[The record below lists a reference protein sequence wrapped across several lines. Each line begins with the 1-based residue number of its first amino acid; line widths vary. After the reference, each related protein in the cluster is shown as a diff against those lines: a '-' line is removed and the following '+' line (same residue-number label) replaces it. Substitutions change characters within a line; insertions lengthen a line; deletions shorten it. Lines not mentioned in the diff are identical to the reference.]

1 MDCGI
6 VLSFYFSAF
15 ERSNIMMQE
24 KELAHQAF
32 NLYMKDIDPKAYATK
47 TGLRYIGAITDHK
60 ALFQTTV
67 IIGPEDEYD
76 EVEYRTYEIVCDT
89 NNNQVSISMLKPK
102 KTAIYSTDLVH
113 YNEHERI
120 RAAVIEGR
128 EQQMT
133 PVEIAFEL
141 GIKVDVVEQIIEQE
155 GI

>member
-24 KELAHQAF
+24 KELARQAF
-32 NLYMKDIDPKAYATK
+32 NLYMKDIDPKAYAMK
-47 TGLRYIGAITDHK
+47 TGLRYIGAITDYK

-67 IIGPEDEYD
+67 IIGPEDEND
-76 EVEYRTYEIVCDT
+76 EVEYTTYEIVCDT
-89 NNNQVSISMLKPK
+89 KNHQVSISTLKPK
-102 KTAIYSTDLVH
+102 NPAIYSTDLIN

-128 EQQMT
+128 EQRMT

-141 GIKVDVVEQIIEQE
+141 GIKVDVVDQIIEQE

>member
-15 ERSNIMMQE
+15 ERSNIMIQE
-24 KELAHQAF
+24 KELARQAF
-32 NLYMKDIDPKAYATK
+32 NLYMKDIDPKAYAMK

-76 EVEYRTYEIVCDT
+76 EVEYKTYEIVCDT
-89 NNNQVSISMLKPK
+89 NNNQVSISTLKPK

-120 RAAVIEGR
+120 RAAVIEGC
-128 EQQMT
+128 EQRMT

-141 GIKVDVVEQIIEQE
+141 GIKVDVVDQIIEQE

>member
-1 MDCGI
+1 MI
-6 VLSFYFSAF
+6 
-15 ERSNIMMQE
+15 QE
-24 KELAHQAF
+24 KELARQAF

-89 NNNQVSISMLKPK
+89 KNHQVSISTLKPK

-120 RAAVIEGR
+120 RAAVIEGC
-128 EQQMT
+128 EQRMT

-141 GIKVDVVEQIIEQE
+141 GIKVDVVDQIIEQE

>member
-24 KELAHQAF
+24 KELARQAF

-60 ALFQTTV
+60 ALFQTSV

-102 KTAIYSTDLVH
+102 KTAIYSTDLIN

-128 EQQMT
+128 EQLMT

-141 GIKVDVVEQIIEQE
+141 GIKVDLVNQIIEQE

>member
-1 MDCGI
+1 
-6 VLSFYFSAF
+6 
-15 ERSNIMMQE
+15 MMQE
-24 KELAHQAF
+24 KELARQAF
-32 NLYMKDIDPKAYATK
+32 NLYMKDIDPKAYAMK
-47 TGLRYIGAITDHK
+47 TGLRYIGMNPTNAITDHK
-60 ALFQTTV
+60 VLFQTTV
-67 IIGPEDEYD
+67 IIRPEDEYD

-102 KTAIYSTDLVH
+102 KTAIYSTDLLH

-141 GIKVDVVEQIIEQE
+141 GIKVDLVNQIIEQE

>member
-1 MDCGI
+1 
-6 VLSFYFSAF
+6 
-15 ERSNIMMQE
+15 MMQE
-24 KELAHQAF
+24 KELARQAF

-76 EVEYRTYEIVCDT
+76 EVEYRTYEIACDT
-89 NNNQVSISMLKPK
+89 NNNLVSISMLKPK
-102 KTAIYSTDLVH
+102 KTVTYSTGQVH
-113 YNEHERI
+113 HNEHERI
-120 RAAVIEGR
+120 RAAVVEGC
-128 EQQMT
+128 EQRMT

-141 GIKVDVVEQIIEQE
+141 GITVDAVDQIIEQE

>member
-24 KELAHQAF
+24 KELARQAF

-76 EVEYRTYEIVCDT
+76 EVEYKTYEIVCDT
-89 NNNQVSISMLKPK
+89 NNNQVSISTLKPK

-120 RAAVIEGR
+120 RAAVIEGC
-128 EQQMT
+128 EQRMT
-133 PVEIAFEL
+133 PVGIAFEL
-141 GIKVDVVEQIIEQE
+141 GIKVDVVDQIIEQE

>member
-24 KELAHQAF
+24 KELARQAF

-102 KTAIYSTDLVH
+102 KTAIYSTDLIN

-128 EQQMT
+128 EQLMT

-141 GIKVDVVEQIIEQE
+141 GIKVDLVNQIIEQE

>member
-1 MDCGI
+1 
-6 VLSFYFSAF
+6 
-15 ERSNIMMQE
+15 MMQE
-24 KELAHQAF
+24 KELARQAF

-89 NNNQVSISMLKPK
+89 NNNLVSISMLKPK
-102 KTAIYSTDLVH
+102 KTVTYSTGQVH
-113 YNEHERI
+113 HNEHERI
-120 RAAVIEGR
+120 RAAVIEGC
-128 EQQMT
+128 EQRMT

-141 GIKVDVVEQIIEQE
+141 GITVDVVDQIIEQE